1 MPLITKSTL
10 RGPTDGPAFDADMLM
25 RRYLGAALMLCLV
38 GEVMLC
44 VIRADLQSIH
54 GQAALAI
61 FPALALGAVYVFRQW
76 QKWAKA
82 WCVAESTIAD
92 HARARKTAETANL
105 AKSRYLSTVSHEI
118 RSPLN
123 AIYGYAQLVERN
135 DGAGA
140 KEAAQVIRR
149 CSEHI
154 TSLVEALLDISQVE
168 NGVIR
173 VKPEPVRF
181 EPFLDQLLRMVRP
194 SASSKGLEFHYETSG
209 RMPDVV
215 RMDQSRLRQVL
226 LNLLFNAVKYTDHG
240 AVTLSVRYVAQMAI
254 FEVRDTGPGIREA
267 DQKAIFEP
275 YERGSDDAMLER
287 PGAGLGLSIS
297 RAIVGFLGGKL
308 ELASSGDTGT
318 VFRLTMMLGEVN
330 AASAQK
336 RPRREVTGYLGRRRS
351 ILLCD
356 DDAEQRRVL
365 SDLLGS
371 LGFQVEL
378 APTGEAAVDMVLG
391 ADARSFDLAV
401 LDISLPGISGWDV
414 AEKLRGALG
423 QDLRIL
429 MVSANAQEFHRPETS
444 RPVHDQ
450 FLVKPVEFNTLIETI
465 GGLLDLAW
473 AVETEVAKPALVS
486 QGNLDDGLTG
496 AAATHAE
503 RIRELLRIG
512 YVRGIEQEIRQ
523 LAAQPGTGPLA
534 EKLYACLDRFDLP
547 GLARIL
553 EEC

>member
-1 MPLITKSTL
+1 LISRL
-10 RGPTDGPAFDADMLM
+10 IFRGPRDGHAFEADIIM
-25 RRYLGAALMLCLV
+25 RRYLGVGLMLCLM
-38 GEVMLC
+38 GEVMLI

-54 GQAALAI
+54 GWVALVI
-61 FPALALGAVYVFRQW
+61 FPALALGAVAVFRRW
-76 QKWAKA
+76 QNWAAA
-82 WCVAESTIAD
+82 WNVAESSIAE
-92 HARARKTAETANL
+92 AIRARNTAETANL

-209 RMPDVV
+209 RLPEVV

-240 AVTLSVRYVAQMAI
+240 SVTLSVRYVAQMAI

-275 YERGSDDAMLER
+275 YERGSDDNMLER

-308 ELASSGDTGT
+308 ELGLSSDEGT

-336 RPRREVTGYLGRRRS
+336 RPRRAVTGYLGRRRS

-365 SDLLGS
+365 SELLTS
-371 LGFQVEL
+371 LGFIVEL
-378 APTGEAAVDMVLG
+378 AHNGETAVDMVRG
-391 ADARSFDLAV
+391 AQGRSYDLAM

-414 AEKLRGALG
+414 AGQLRAALG

-429 MVSANAQEFHRPETS
+429 MVSANAQEFHRPETNS
-444 RPVHDQ
+444 PVHDQ
-450 FLVKPVEFNTLIETI
+450 FLVKPVEFNALIETI

-473 AVETEVAKPALVS
+473 AVEAEAAKPAPAPHTAS
-486 QGNLDDGLTG
+486 DQTLTG
-496 AAATHAE
+496 EAAAHAE

-523 LAAQPGTGPLA
+523 LAAQPGTGLLA